1 MDFEAGGT
9 GGQADR
15 VLLNPLVPHYGRD
28 RIRNRRQPHRGHLS
42 GDARGQ
48 GRSDQGAAIWV
59 RKSKVKRKRWKKK
72 FHTFYFLLST
82 FYFLL
87 SAFDPLFHSPD
98 ICTTTSRLRG
108 RLSKSINTICCQVP
122 SSNRPSLNGTVSEH
136 PSSAARTCEWPL
148 PSCQV
153 SSW

>member
-1 MDFEAGGT
+1 MDIETGGT
-9 GGQADR
+9 DGQADR
-15 VLLNPLVPHYGRD
+15 VLLNSLVPHYGRD
-28 RIRNRRQPHRGHLS
+28 PVRNRRQPHRGHLS

-48 GRSDQGAAIWV
+48 GRSDQGAAV
-59 RKSKVKRKRWKKK
+59 RIGGN
-72 FHTFYFLLST
+72 Y
-82 FYFLL
+82 
-87 SAFDPLFHSPD
+87 SPD
-98 ICTTTSRLRG
+98 TCTTTSRLRG

-153 SSW
+153 SS